1 MTKKTREASS
11 KGLGRRKVKKGKEGQ
26 KEEKAAIVTTGSWE
40 KNHTK
45 SSVRCLR
52 WLRWPSKMSFLLRCL
67 RYWGPFW
74 IIETFLLRL
83 IRLIRSFDIL
93 VWHFRSFYRILS
105 IFAHFGKPHR
115 PFCQSHAIKT
125 NFKLKG
131 KKIETIQ
138 QQKSHKLPISTML
151 WSTIHC
157 ARVIRRRSQDYWRS
171 HVINNS
177 MEYGRRSRFVS
188 FCRPLSRSLSWRPVK
203 SLMFKMLCLKHKELK
218 HTKHIILG
226 NLKTSRKP
234 RYFSLA
240 NLLTFHFEILR
251 RHAKELTTAL
261 IYYMFQLAHYWAIPF
276 QTHFAPK
283 STRLLKK

>member
-138 QQKSHKLPISTML
+138 QQKSHKLP
-151 WSTIHC
+151 
-157 ARVIRRRSQDYWRS
+157 
-171 HVINNS
+171 
-177 MEYGRRSRFVS
+177 
-188 FCRPLSRSLSWRPVK
+188 RPFDL
-203 SLMFKMLCLKHKELK
+203 
-218 HTKHIILG
+218 
-226 NLKTSRKP
+226 N
-234 RYFSLA
+234 FSV
-240 NLLTFHFEILR
+240 
-251 RHAKELTTAL
+251 LTTDL
-261 IYYMFQLAHYWAIPF
+261 TIRPECLRKLKENEGMMFVLCTQQYLFSHREEESGKTIGGGDQGTKLESPTYV
-276 QTHFAPK
+276 
-283 STRLLKK
+283 